1 MILKKTRYFVFFLY
15 FINENVNNN
24 IKGDRMEK
32 KKNSIW
38 MDSVELPSFKTL
50 ENDIETDIVVVGG
63 GIAGILIAYKLSKEG
78 KKVVVLEKN
87 KIGMGI
93 TKNTTAFITSQQD
106 VLYQERLK
114 KDGYYH
120 TKLYL
125 EANQKAILDY
135 QTLSESYDFDFEK
148 LSSYLYSTKESKVI
162 EEEAICLQNLG
173 IDATLKEELALP
185 FPIAKAVEF
194 PNQAQMNPLKLI
206 ACLSKDLEIYENTT
220 VTKIKKNDV
229 IANTHCVK
237 ANAIIVT
244 THFPFINHL
253 GLYYA
258 KMYQKRSYV
267 ATIQTKDEINGIYT
281 NLDEDD
287 FYFRKYQDYL
297 IIGGNDCQSGT
308 SENHFKSIREF
319 IATYYPDAEIT
330 NEWSNQDCISLDDK
344 PYIGKYSGLRNNLY
358 VATGFNLWGMTQAM
372 VSANILTDLIMDRK
386 NPYQNLFQP
395 NRNMIHKQLFINLGT
410 YVKNLVKPRKK
421 TCTHLGS
428 ALVWNET
435 EQTWECPCHGSRFN
449 KEGEILDNPTKKE
462 LKNIPIHQTEAK
474 RTE

>member
-1 MILKKTRYFVFFLY
+1 
-15 FINENVNNN
+15 
-24 IKGDRMEK
+24 MEK
-32 KKNSIW
+32 KNNSIW
-38 MDSVELPSFKTL
+38 IDSIELPKFKKL
-50 ENDIETDIVVVGG
+50 ETDIETDILVVGG
-63 GIAGILIAYKLSKEG
+63 GIAGILIAYKLSEEG

-106 VLYQERLK
+106 TLYQERLK

-135 QTLSESYDFDFEK
+135 QKLSKTYAFDFEQ
-148 LSSYLYSTKESKVI
+148 LSSFLYSTKESKVI

-173 IDATLKEELALP
+173 IDAKIKEKIDLP
-185 FPIAKAVEF
+185 FSIVKAVEF

-206 ACLSKDLEIYENTT
+206 ACLSKKLDIYENTT
-220 VTKIKKNDV
+220 VTKIKKDCV
-229 IANTHCVK
+229 IANEHMVK
-237 ANAIIVT
+237 ANSIIIT
-244 THFPFINHL
+244 THFPFVNRL

-267 ATIQTKDEINGIYT
+267 VAIKTKDKIDGIYT
-281 NLDEDD
+281 NLDEND

-297 IIGGNDCQSGT
+297 IIGGNDCKSGT
-308 SENHFKSIREF
+308 SENHFESIRKFVEQ
-319 IATYYPDAEIT
+319 YYPTASIT

-344 PYIGKYSGLRNNLY
+344 PYIGQYSGFRKNLY

-372 VSANILTDLIMDRK
+372 ISANILTDLIMNRD
-386 NPYQNLFQP
+386 NPYQELFNP
-395 NRNMIHKQLFINLGT
+395 NRNMFHKQLFMNLGT
-410 YVKNLVKPRKK
+410 YLKNVLKPRRK

-428 ALVWNET
+428 ALVWNEE
-435 EQTWECPCHGSRFN
+435 EQTWECPCHGSRFSEN
-449 KEGEILDNPTKKE
+449 GEVIDNPTKKE
-462 LKNIPIHQTEAK
+462 LKNRPINQTESK
-474 RTE
+474 RTL